1 MSLLQ
6 KTWFR
11 VLSYVG
17 IFFLSWASE
26 ILYMLVIGNGI
37 IYNLYLFTLGAF
49 VPLIVSLLLTFRL
62 MRRGYLVGPFI
73 NFFRSDVKFYGTLFG
88 PNLKDFSWT
97 FYLNPHPSSPFPIYL
112 EVSISRHQTYTHL
125 L

>member
-1 MSLLQ
+1 MSLIQ
-6 KTWFR
+6 KAWFR
-11 VLSYVG
+11 ALIYVG

-62 MRRGYLVGPFI
+62 MRRGYLVGPIILNVTNFVLGILEYAFI
-73 NFFRSDVKFYGTLFG
+73 
-88 PNLKDFSWT
+88 
-97 FYLNPHPSSPFPIYL
+97 
-112 EVSISRHQTYTHL
+112 L
-125 L
+125 LGLVAGAGGA